1 MSMKKP
7 AALMAGVGTCALAV
21 ASCSSPAPAPQSDPV
36 VDSSPSAV
44 QSGAQSGTQSG
55 TQSGPGS
62 AAPPLPVGDVDNA
75 LTSRD
80 GQSGPGAQSG
90 PADSAGDVEATGPAV
105 FVVVLEEGADRAAT
119 LASINKAVAAAF
131 PDEAVVGLSDRGL
144 ACCLASGRASR
155 PARISVARRNKTRS
169 CTRRTYRLYSSK
181 KGFVR
186 YVLVL
191 RLSRS

>member
-44 QSGAQSGTQSG
+44 QSGAQSDAQSG
-55 TQSGPGS
+55 MQSGPGS
-62 AAPPLPVGDVDNA
+62 AAPTLPVGDVDNA

-90 PADSAGDVEATGPAV
+90 PADSGDVEATGPAV

-131 PDEAVVGLSDRGL
+131 PGESVEVEREYVNALQGWSLRAPAGALEAIRGANGVESAYL
-144 ACCLASGRASR
+144 DGEMR
-155 PARISVARRNKTRS
+155 VQ
-169 CTRRTYRLYSSK
+169 
-181 KGFVR
+181 
-186 YVLVL
+186 
-191 RLSRS
+191 

>member
-44 QSGAQSGTQSG
+44 QSGTQSG

-62 AAPPLPVGDVDNA
+62 TAPTLPVGDVDNA

-90 PADSAGDVEATGPAV
+90 PADSSGDVEATGPAV

-131 PDEAVVGLSDRGL
+131 PGESVEVEREYVNALQGWSLRAPAGALEAIRGANGVKSAYL
-144 ACCLASGRASR
+144 DGEIR
-155 PARISVARRNKTRS
+155 VQ
-169 CTRRTYRLYSSK
+169 
-181 KGFVR
+181 
-186 YVLVL
+186 
-191 RLSRS
+191 

>member
-21 ASCSSPAPAPQSDPV
+21 ASCSSPAPAPHSDPV

-55 TQSGPGS
+55 PGS
-62 AAPPLPVGDVDNA
+62 AAPTLPVGDVDTA

-90 PADSAGDVEATGPAV
+90 PADSSGDVEATGPVV

-131 PDEAVVGLSDRGL
+131 PGESVEVEREYVNALQGWSLRAPAGALEAIRGANGVESAYL
-144 ACCLASGRASR
+144 DGEMR
-155 PARISVARRNKTRS
+155 VQ
-169 CTRRTYRLYSSK
+169 
-181 KGFVR
+181 
-186 YVLVL
+186 
-191 RLSRS
+191 

>member
-44 QSGAQSGTQSG
+44 QSGAQSGA
-55 TQSGPGS
+55 QSGPGS
-62 AAPPLPVGDVDNA
+62 AAPTLPVGDVDTA

-90 PADSAGDVEATGPAV
+90 PADSSGDVEATGPAV

-131 PDEAVVGLSDRGL
+131 PGESVEVEREYVNALQGWSLRAPAGALEAIRGANGVESAYL
-144 ACCLASGRASR
+144 DGEMR
-155 PARISVARRNKTRS
+155 VQ
-169 CTRRTYRLYSSK
+169 
-181 KGFVR
+181 
-186 YVLVL
+186 
-191 RLSRS
+191 

>member
-55 TQSGPGS
+55 MQSGPGS
-62 AAPPLPVGDVDNA
+62 AAPTLPVGDVDNA

-90 PADSAGDVEATGPAV
+90 PADSGDVEATGPAV

-131 PDEAVVGLSDRGL
+131 PGESVEVEREYVNALQGWSLRAPAGALEAIRGANGVESAYL
-144 ACCLASGRASR
+144 DGEMR
-155 PARISVARRNKTRS
+155 VQ
-169 CTRRTYRLYSSK
+169 
-181 KGFVR
+181 
-186 YVLVL
+186 
-191 RLSRS
+191 

>member
-44 QSGAQSGTQSG
+44 QSGAQSGA
-55 TQSGPGS
+55 QSGPGS
-62 AAPPLPVGDVDNA
+62 AAPTLPVGDVDNA

-90 PADSAGDVEATGPAV
+90 PADSAGDVEATGPAI
-105 FVVVLEEGADRAAT
+105 FVVVLEEGADRTAT

-131 PDEAVVGLSDRGL
+131 PGESVEVEREYVNALQGWSLRAPAGALEAIRGANGVESAYL
-144 ACCLASGRASR
+144 DGEMR
-155 PARISVARRNKTRS
+155 VQ
-169 CTRRTYRLYSSK
+169 
-181 KGFVR
+181 
-186 YVLVL
+186 
-191 RLSRS
+191 

>member
-44 QSGAQSGTQSG
+44 QSGAQSGAQSG
-55 TQSGPGS
+55 MQSGPGS
-62 AAPPLPVGDVDNA
+62 AAPTLPVGDVDNA

-90 PADSAGDVEATGPAV
+90 PADSGDVEATGPAV
-105 FVVVLEEGADRAAT
+105 FVVVLKEGADRAAT
-119 LASINKAVAAAF
+119 LASINEAVAAAF
-131 PDEAVVGLSDRGL
+131 PGESVEVEREYVNALQGWSLRAPAGALEAIRGANGVESAYL
-144 ACCLASGRASR
+144 DGEMR
-155 PARISVARRNKTRS
+155 VQ
-169 CTRRTYRLYSSK
+169 
-181 KGFVR
+181 
-186 YVLVL
+186 
-191 RLSRS
+191 

>member
-55 TQSGPGS
+55 PGS
-62 AAPPLPVGDVDNA
+62 AAPTLPVGDVDTA

-90 PADSAGDVEATGPAV
+90 PADSSGDVEATGPAV

-119 LASINKAVAAAF
+119 FASINEAVAAAF
-131 PDEAVVGLSDRGL
+131 PGESVEVEREYVNALQGWSLRAPAGALEAIRGANGVKSAYL
-144 ACCLASGRASR
+144 DGEMR
-155 PARISVARRNKTRS
+155 VQ
-169 CTRRTYRLYSSK
+169 
-181 KGFVR
+181 
-186 YVLVL
+186 
-191 RLSRS
+191 

>member
-44 QSGAQSGTQSG
+44 QSGAQSGA
-55 TQSGPGS
+55 QSGPGS
-62 AAPPLPVGDVDNA
+62 AAPTLPVGDVDTA

-90 PADSAGDVEATGPAV
+90 PADSSGDVEATGPAV

-131 PDEAVVGLSDRGL
+131 PGESVEVEREYVNALQGWSLRAPAGALEAIRGANGVKSAYL
-144 ACCLASGRASR
+144 DGEMR
-155 PARISVARRNKTRS
+155 VQ
-169 CTRRTYRLYSSK
+169 
-181 KGFVR
+181 
-186 YVLVL
+186 
-191 RLSRS
+191 

>member
-44 QSGAQSGTQSG
+44 QSGTQSG

-62 AAPPLPVGDVDNA
+62 AAPTLPVGDVDTA

-90 PADSAGDVEATGPAV
+90 PADSSGDVEATGPAV

-131 PDEAVVGLSDRGL
+131 PGESVEVEREYVNALQGWSLRAPAGALEAIRGANGVESAYL
-144 ACCLASGRASR
+144 DGEMR
-155 PARISVARRNKTRS
+155 VQ
-169 CTRRTYRLYSSK
+169 
-181 KGFVR
+181 
-186 YVLVL
+186 
-191 RLSRS
+191 

>member
-21 ASCSSPAPAPQSDPV
+21 ASCSSPAPAPQSAPV

-44 QSGAQSGTQSG
+44 QSGAQSGAQSG

-62 AAPPLPVGDVDNA
+62 AAPTLPVGDVDTA

-90 PADSAGDVEATGPAV
+90 PADSSGDVEATGPAV

-131 PDEAVVGLSDRGL
+131 PGESVEVEREYVNALQGWSLRAPAGALEAIRGANGVKSAYL
-144 ACCLASGRASR
+144 DGEMR
-155 PARISVARRNKTRS
+155 VQ
-169 CTRRTYRLYSSK
+169 
-181 KGFVR
+181 
-186 YVLVL
+186 
-191 RLSRS
+191 

>member
-36 VDSSPSAV
+36 ADSSPSAV
-44 QSGAQSGTQSG
+44 QSGAQSGA
-55 TQSGPGS
+55 QSGPGS
-62 AAPPLPVGDVDNA
+62 AAPTLPVGDVDTA

-90 PADSAGDVEATGPAV
+90 PADSSGDVEATGPAV

-119 LASINKAVAAAF
+119 LASINEAVAAAF
-131 PDEAVVGLSDRGL
+131 PGESVEVEREYVNALQGWSLRAPAGALEAIRGANGVESAYL
-144 ACCLASGRASR
+144 DGEMR
-155 PARISVARRNKTRS
+155 VQ
-169 CTRRTYRLYSSK
+169 
-181 KGFVR
+181 
-186 YVLVL
+186 
-191 RLSRS
+191 

>member
-44 QSGAQSGTQSG
+44 QSG

-62 AAPPLPVGDVDNA
+62 AAPTLPVGDVDTA

-90 PADSAGDVEATGPAV
+90 PADSSGDLEATGPAV

-119 LASINKAVAAAF
+119 LASINEAVAAAF
-131 PDEAVVGLSDRGL
+131 PGESVEVEREYVNALQGWSLRAPAGALEAIRGANGVKSAYL
-144 ACCLASGRASR
+144 DGEMR
-155 PARISVARRNKTRS
+155 VQ
-169 CTRRTYRLYSSK
+169 
-181 KGFVR
+181 
-186 YVLVL
+186 
-191 RLSRS
+191 

>member
-44 QSGAQSGTQSG
+44 QSGAQSGA
-55 TQSGPGS
+55 QSGPGS
-62 AAPPLPVGDVDNA
+62 AAPTLPVGDVDNA

-90 PADSAGDVEATGPAV
+90 PADSGDVEATGPAV

-119 LASINKAVAAAF
+119 LASINEAVAAAF
-131 PDEAVVGLSDRGL
+131 PGESVEVEREYVNALQGWSLRAPAGALEAIRGANGVESAYL
-144 ACCLASGRASR
+144 DGEMR
-155 PARISVARRNKTRS
+155 VQ
-169 CTRRTYRLYSSK
+169 
-181 KGFVR
+181 
-186 YVLVL
+186 
-191 RLSRS
+191 

>member
-44 QSGAQSGTQSG
+44 QSGAQSGMQSG

-62 AAPPLPVGDVDNA
+62 AAPTLPVGDVDNA

-90 PADSAGDVEATGPAV
+90 PADSGDVEATGPAV

-131 PDEAVVGLSDRGL
+131 PGESVEVEREYVNALQGWSLRAPAGALEAIRGANGVESAYL
-144 ACCLASGRASR
+144 DGEMR
-155 PARISVARRNKTRS
+155 VQ
-169 CTRRTYRLYSSK
+169 
-181 KGFVR
+181 
-186 YVLVL
+186 
-191 RLSRS
+191 

>member
-44 QSGAQSGTQSG
+44 QSGAQSG
-55 TQSGPGS
+55 PGS
-62 AAPPLPVGDVDNA
+62 AAPTLPVGDVDTA

-90 PADSAGDVEATGPAV
+90 PADSSGDVEATGPAV

-131 PDEAVVGLSDRGL
+131 PGESVEVEREYVNALQGWSLRAPAGALEAIRGANGVKSAYL
-144 ACCLASGRASR
+144 DGEMR
-155 PARISVARRNKTRS
+155 VQ
-169 CTRRTYRLYSSK
+169 
-181 KGFVR
+181 
-186 YVLVL
+186 
-191 RLSRS
+191 

>member
-7 AALMAGVGTCALAV
+7 ATLMAGVGTCALAV

-44 QSGAQSGTQSG
+44 QSGAQSGA
-55 TQSGPGS
+55 QSGPGS
-62 AAPPLPVGDVDNA
+62 AAPTLPVGDVDNA

-131 PDEAVVGLSDRGL
+131 PGESVEVEREYVNALQGWSLRAPAGALEAIRGANGVESAYL
-144 ACCLASGRASR
+144 DGEMR
-155 PARISVARRNKTRS
+155 VQ
-169 CTRRTYRLYSSK
+169 
-181 KGFVR
+181 
-186 YVLVL
+186 
-191 RLSRS
+191 

>member
-44 QSGAQSGTQSG
+44 QSGAQSGA
-55 TQSGPGS
+55 QSGPGS
-62 AAPPLPVGDVDNA
+62 AAPTLPVGDVDNA

-90 PADSAGDVEATGPAV
+90 PADSSGDLDATGPAV

-119 LASINKAVAAAF
+119 LASINEAVAAAF
-131 PDEAVVGLSDRGL
+131 PGESVEVEREYVNALQGWSLRAPAGALEAIRGANGVESAYL
-144 ACCLASGRASR
+144 DGEMR
-155 PARISVARRNKTRS
+155 VQ
-169 CTRRTYRLYSSK
+169 
-181 KGFVR
+181 
-186 YVLVL
+186 
-191 RLSRS
+191 

>member
-44 QSGAQSGTQSG
+44 QSGAQSGAQSG

-62 AAPPLPVGDVDNA
+62 AAPTLPVGDVDNA

-90 PADSAGDVEATGPAV
+90 PADPSGDVEATGPAV

-119 LASINKAVAAAF
+119 LASINEAVAAAF
-131 PDEAVVGLSDRGL
+131 PGESVEVEREYVNALQGWSLRAPAGALEAIRGANGVESAYL
-144 ACCLASGRASR
+144 DGEMR
-155 PARISVARRNKTRS
+155 VQ
-169 CTRRTYRLYSSK
+169 
-181 KGFVR
+181 
-186 YVLVL
+186 
-191 RLSRS
+191 

>member
-21 ASCSSPAPAPQSDPV
+21 ASCSSPAPAPHSDPV

-44 QSGAQSGTQSG
+44 QSGTQSGTQSG
-55 TQSGPGS
+55 MQSGPGS
-62 AAPPLPVGDVDNA
+62 AAPTLPVGDVDNA

-90 PADSAGDVEATGPAV
+90 PADSGDVEATGPAV

-131 PDEAVVGLSDRGL
+131 PGESVEVEREYVNALQGWSLRAPAGALEAIRGANGVESAYL
-144 ACCLASGRASR
+144 DGEMR
-155 PARISVARRNKTRS
+155 VQ
-169 CTRRTYRLYSSK
+169 
-181 KGFVR
+181 
-186 YVLVL
+186 
-191 RLSRS
+191 

>member
-44 QSGAQSGTQSG
+44 QSGAQSGA
-55 TQSGPGS
+55 QSGPGS
-62 AAPPLPVGDVDNA
+62 AAPTLPVGDVDNA

-90 PADSAGDVEATGPAV
+90 PADSSGDVEATGPAV

-119 LASINKAVAAAF
+119 LASINEAVAAAF
-131 PDEAVVGLSDRGL
+131 PGESVEVEREYVNALQGWSLRAPAGALEAIRGANGVKSAYL
-144 ACCLASGRASR
+144 DGEMR
-155 PARISVARRNKTRS
+155 VQ
-169 CTRRTYRLYSSK
+169 
-181 KGFVR
+181 
-186 YVLVL
+186 
-191 RLSRS
+191 

>member
-44 QSGAQSGTQSG
+44 QSGTQSG

-62 AAPPLPVGDVDNA
+62 AAPTLPVGDVDNA

-90 PADSAGDVEATGPAV
+90 PADSSGDVEATGPAV

-119 LASINKAVAAAF
+119 LASINEAVAAAF
-131 PDEAVVGLSDRGL
+131 PGESVEVEREYVNALQGWSLRAPAGALEAIRGANGVESAYL
-144 ACCLASGRASR
+144 DGEMR
-155 PARISVARRNKTRS
+155 VQ
-169 CTRRTYRLYSSK
+169 
-181 KGFVR
+181 
-186 YVLVL
+186 
-191 RLSRS
+191 

>member
-44 QSGAQSGTQSG
+44 QSGAQSGA
-55 TQSGPGS
+55 QSGPGS
-62 AAPPLPVGDVDNA
+62 AAPTLPVGDVDNA

-119 LASINKAVAAAF
+119 LASINEAVAAAF
-131 PDEAVVGLSDRGL
+131 PGESVEVEREYVNALQGWSLRAPAGALEAIRGANGVESAYL
-144 ACCLASGRASR
+144 DGEMR
-155 PARISVARRNKTRS
+155 VQ
-169 CTRRTYRLYSSK
+169 
-181 KGFVR
+181 
-186 YVLVL
+186 
-191 RLSRS
+191 

>member
-36 VDSSPSAV
+36 VGSSPSAV
-44 QSGAQSGTQSG
+44 QSGAQSGAQSD
-55 TQSGPGS
+55 PGS
-62 AAPPLPVGDVDNA
+62 IAPTLPVGDADNA

-90 PADSAGDVEATGPAV
+90 PADSSGDAEATGPVV

-119 LASINKAVAAAF
+119 LASINESVAAAF
-131 PDEAVVGLSDRGL
+131 PGESVEVEREYTNALQGWSLRAPAGALEAIRGANGVKSAYL
-144 ACCLASGRASR
+144 DGEMR
-155 PARISVARRNKTRS
+155 VQ
-169 CTRRTYRLYSSK
+169 
-181 KGFVR
+181 
-186 YVLVL
+186 
-191 RLSRS
+191 

>member
-44 QSGAQSGTQSG
+44 QSGAQSGAQSG

-62 AAPPLPVGDVDNA
+62 AAPTLPVGDVDTA

-80 GQSGPGAQSG
+80 GQSGP
-90 PADSAGDVEATGPAV
+90 ADSSGDVEATGPAV

-131 PDEAVVGLSDRGL
+131 PGESVEVEREYVNALQGWSLRAPAGALEAIRGANGVKSAYL
-144 ACCLASGRASR
+144 DGEMR
-155 PARISVARRNKTRS
+155 VQ
-169 CTRRTYRLYSSK
+169 
-181 KGFVR
+181 
-186 YVLVL
+186 
-191 RLSRS
+191 

>member
-55 TQSGPGS
+55 MQSGPGS
-62 AAPPLPVGDVDNA
+62 AAPTLPVGDVDNA

-90 PADSAGDVEATGPAV
+90 PADSGDVEATGPAV

-119 LASINKAVAAAF
+119 LASINEAVAAAF
-131 PDEAVVGLSDRGL
+131 PGESVEVEREYVNALQGWSLRAPAGALEAIRGANGVESAYL
-144 ACCLASGRASR
+144 DGEMR
-155 PARISVARRNKTRS
+155 VQ
-169 CTRRTYRLYSSK
+169 
-181 KGFVR
+181 
-186 YVLVL
+186 
-191 RLSRS
+191 

>member
-44 QSGAQSGTQSG
+44 QSGAQSGTQP
-55 TQSGPGS
+55 GPGS
-62 AAPPLPVGDVDNA
+62 AAPTLPVGDVDTA

-90 PADSAGDVEATGPAV
+90 PADSSGDVEATGPAV

-119 LASINKAVAAAF
+119 LASINEAVAAAF
-131 PDEAVVGLSDRGL
+131 PGESVEVEREYVNALQGWSLRAPAGALEVIRGANGVESAYL
-144 ACCLASGRASR
+144 DGEMR
-155 PARISVARRNKTRS
+155 VQ
-169 CTRRTYRLYSSK
+169 
-181 KGFVR
+181 
-186 YVLVL
+186 
-191 RLSRS
+191 

>member
-36 VDSSPSAV
+36 VDSSPSGA

-55 TQSGPGS
+55 PGS
-62 AAPPLPVGDVDNA
+62 TAPTLPVGDVDTA

-90 PADSAGDVEATGPAV
+90 PADSSGDVEATGPAV

-131 PDEAVVGLSDRGL
+131 PGESVEVEREYVNALQGWSLRAPAGALEAIRGANGVKSAYL
-144 ACCLASGRASR
+144 DGEMR
-155 PARISVARRNKTRS
+155 VQ
-169 CTRRTYRLYSSK
+169 
-181 KGFVR
+181 
-186 YVLVL
+186 
-191 RLSRS
+191 

>member
-62 AAPPLPVGDVDNA
+62 AAPTLPVGDVDNA

-90 PADSAGDVEATGPAV
+90 PADSGDVEATGPAV

-131 PDEAVVGLSDRGL
+131 PGESVEVEREYMNALQGWSLRAPAGALEAIRGANGVESAYL
-144 ACCLASGRASR
+144 DGEMR
-155 PARISVARRNKTRS
+155 VQ
-169 CTRRTYRLYSSK
+169 
-181 KGFVR
+181 
-186 YVLVL
+186 
-191 RLSRS
+191 

>member
-44 QSGAQSGTQSG
+44 QSGAQSG
-55 TQSGPGS
+55 PGS
-62 AAPPLPVGDVDNA
+62 AAPTLPVGDVDTA

-90 PADSAGDVEATGPAV
+90 PADSSGDVEATGPAV

-131 PDEAVVGLSDRGL
+131 PGESVEVEREYVNALQGWSLRAPAGALEAIRGANGVESAYL
-144 ACCLASGRASR
+144 DGEMR
-155 PARISVARRNKTRS
+155 VQ
-169 CTRRTYRLYSSK
+169 
-181 KGFVR
+181 
-186 YVLVL
+186 
-191 RLSRS
+191 

>member
-44 QSGAQSGTQSG
+44 QSGTQSGTQSG
-55 TQSGPGS
+55 MQSGPGS
-62 AAPPLPVGDVDNA
+62 AAPTLPVGDVDNA

-90 PADSAGDVEATGPAV
+90 PADSGDVEATGPAV

-131 PDEAVVGLSDRGL
+131 PGESVEVEREYVNALQGWSLRAPAGALEAIRGANGVKSAYL
-144 ACCLASGRASR
+144 DGEMR
-155 PARISVARRNKTRS
+155 VQ
-169 CTRRTYRLYSSK
+169 
-181 KGFVR
+181 
-186 YVLVL
+186 
-191 RLSRS
+191 

>member
-44 QSGAQSGTQSG
+44 QSGAQSGA
-55 TQSGPGS
+55 QSGPGS
-62 AAPPLPVGDVDNA
+62 AAPTLPVGDVDTA

-90 PADSAGDVEATGPAV
+90 PADSSGDVEATGPAV

-119 LASINKAVAAAF
+119 LASINEAVAAAF
-131 PDEAVVGLSDRGL
+131 PGESVEVEREYVNALQGWSLRAPAGALEAIRGANGVESAYL
-144 ACCLASGRASR
+144 DGEMR
-155 PARISVARRNKTRS
+155 VQ
-169 CTRRTYRLYSSK
+169 
-181 KGFVR
+181 
-186 YVLVL
+186 
-191 RLSRS
+191 